1 LCEIDFRGVALGLEV
16 FDSGVAVAVLIGEP
30 DDDDTVVEDEE
41 GVVVGRMRIEL
52 GIALVVDSV
61 TVGVPDAVKID
72 AVLLE
77 LVSLLGVVGGAVVLA
92 EEDVTKGSL
101 VVEVLE
107 VVASGVLSELVS
119 KLLAELSCV
128 TISDVEGTAPLA
140 VEDVNE
146 GEIETLLKD
155 TAATT
160 CIPVFEALAAT
171 PGVIAWLIAAVAEDS
186 KSNAVVVLEIGD
198 AEDDLE
204 NDKED
209 NVEIDKL
216 VALLPVDIKVD
227 IVVGIEV
234 MIVEELIAEVATDD
248 RDKLDVVEKVVLFR
262 LAVEVLMSLDAD
274 RDEPAGIVVY
284 STTVVNEIIVDSAS
298 VVSLELGGIVWNV
311 VEVDVIVVSVVVRFF
326 VRDLGGRVTSLQAE
340 RAYKHRITIFV
351 QEKPYRS
358 LL

>member
-72 AVLLE
+72 AVLL
-77 LVSLLGVVGGAVVLA
+77 GGAVVLA

-146 GEIETLLKD
+146 GEIETLLKG

-209 NVEIDKL
+209 NVEIDK
-216 VALLPVDIKVD
+216 
-227 IVVGIEV
+227 
-234 MIVEELIAEVATDD
+234 
-248 RDKLDVVEKVVLFR
+248 
-262 LAVEVLMSLDAD
+262 
-274 RDEPAGIVVY
+274 
-284 STTVVNEIIVDSAS
+284 
-298 VVSLELGGIVWNV
+298 
-311 VEVDVIVVSVVVRFF
+311 
-326 VRDLGGRVTSLQAE
+326 
-340 RAYKHRITIFV
+340 
-351 QEKPYRS
+351 
-358 LL
+358 

>member
-1 LCEIDFRGVALGLEV
+1 
-16 FDSGVAVAVLIGEP
+16 
-30 DDDDTVVEDEE
+30 
-41 GVVVGRMRIEL
+41 
-52 GIALVVDSV
+52 
-61 TVGVPDAVKID
+61 
-72 AVLLE
+72 
-77 LVSLLGVVGGAVVLA
+77 
-92 EEDVTKGSL
+92 
-101 VVEVLE
+101 
-107 VVASGVLSELVS
+107 
-119 KLLAELSCV
+119 
-128 TISDVEGTAPLA
+128 
-140 VEDVNE
+140 
-146 GEIETLLKD
+146 
-155 TAATT
+155 
-160 CIPVFEALAAT
+160 
-171 PGVIAWLIAAVAEDS
+171 
-186 KSNAVVVLEIGD
+186 
-198 AEDDLE
+198 
-204 NDKED
+204 
-209 NVEIDKL
+209 
-216 VALLPVDIKVD
+216 VDIKVD